1 MKIALISRKR
11 SVKKSVLSSSFS
23 NSAAIYYRT
32 SPKKRKPDISL
43 KKPAEQAF
51 SGERVLSIFVAII
64 MAAIFDFNG
73 SQRLGREKS
82 DLYQGVSR
90 RSKIKGEV
98 GMGK

>member
-11 SVKKSVLSSSFS
+11 SVKKSVLSSSFP

-32 SPKKRKPDISL
+32 SPIKRKPDISL

-51 SGERVLSIFVAII
+51 SGERVLSISYLI

-82 DLYQGVSR
+82 NLYQGVSR